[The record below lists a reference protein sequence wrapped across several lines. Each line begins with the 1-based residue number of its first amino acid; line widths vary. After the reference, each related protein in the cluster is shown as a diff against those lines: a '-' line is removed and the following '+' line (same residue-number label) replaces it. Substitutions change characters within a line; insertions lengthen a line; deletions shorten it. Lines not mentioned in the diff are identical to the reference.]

1 MEGEVDRKPPKV
13 NHRGKKQIPATD
25 PDFDVNQSGDKST
38 DDTTEKKRNVRHGYK
53 PGEDEDEYRNQ
64 NDDDDSNALPNI
76 SNKKDDGTSS
86 VARRLRILNRIQDSL
101 NAEFEN
107 NLKTRLNENKNG

>member
-1 MEGEVDRKPPKV
+1 MEGEVDRKPPRV
-13 NHRGKKQIPATD
+13 NHRGKKQIPPTD

-38 DDTTEKKRNVRHGYK
+38 EDAPSKGSGIRHGYK

-64 NDDDDSNALPNI
+64 NDADDANALPNI
-76 SNKKDDGTSS
+76 RNRKDDGTSS
-86 VARRLRILNRIQDSL
+86 VARRLRVLNRIQDSL

-107 NLKTRLNENKNG
+107 NLKTRLNEHKDG